1 MAYNENQNESA
12 LPVGDNAQRSSADHL
27 PRYFRTDSN
36 KKFLSA
42 TLDQLLNPGVAE
54 KISAYYGRRIA
65 KARSQS
71 DTYVDDVSEDRTNYH
86 QSQQ

>member
-1 MAYNENQNESA
+1 MAFNDNQSDTA
-12 LPVGDNAQRSSADHL
+12 LPVGANQSKRTSADHL
-27 PRYFRTDSN
+27 PKYFRTESN

-65 KARSQS
+65 KARVASDNYIS
-71 DTYVDDVSEDRTNYH
+71 DTKRIV
-86 QSQQ
+86 